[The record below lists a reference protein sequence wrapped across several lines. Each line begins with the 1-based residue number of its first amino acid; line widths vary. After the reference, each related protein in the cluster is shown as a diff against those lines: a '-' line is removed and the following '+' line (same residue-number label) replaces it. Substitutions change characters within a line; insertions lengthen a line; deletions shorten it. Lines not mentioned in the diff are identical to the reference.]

1 LSESSVSKKAQLIA
15 YIEHSKRKR
24 NVMEE
29 KESEIEVKF
38 IGLLLLLLTISSGFG
53 NSQPAENEEK

>member
-1 LSESSVSKKAQLIA
+1 
-15 YIEHSKRKR
+15 
-24 NVMEE
+24 MEE